1 MGPQSTSAV
10 EDVLDNQILVLLQ
23 HQRRVTFLTLADSFP
38 LYTWQSLFT
47 ALNRLRGQHHVE
59 LLPLTADYEVVWRRG
74 HERSSLSTG
83 GG

>member
-10 EDVLDNQILVLLQ
+10 EDVLDNQIRVLLQ

-59 LLPLTADYEVVWRRG
+59 LLPLPADYEVVWRHG
-74 HERSSLSTG
+74 HERSSLSPG